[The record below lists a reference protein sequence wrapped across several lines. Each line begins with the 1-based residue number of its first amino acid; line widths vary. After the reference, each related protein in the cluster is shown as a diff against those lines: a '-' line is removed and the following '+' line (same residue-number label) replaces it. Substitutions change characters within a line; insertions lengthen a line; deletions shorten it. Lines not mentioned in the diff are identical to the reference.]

1 MLLVSGG
8 ENMNFLQKLDF
19 MMGKYSLNKSTLSQK
34 SGIPYTTIDGW
45 YKKGY
50 DGMKLST
57 LRTLSDYFNT
67 VLDYWAKDDITDPN
81 AWKTNGFVVDAEE
94 MGHIQKYRLLDP
106 LGKEAVDG
114 VLNVEYKRYEENQAA
129 QKAAIE
135 KQQSQMEAAIET
147 APEVVFI
154 CPGFSSPMSAGTGQ
168 QAGEEYPENYRLI
181 KEPPRG
187 TSYIAPVSGI
197 SMEPTYRDG
206 EKLFIHAC
214 TEIRKGQ
221 IGVFLMGGQQ
231 WVKELGDGV
240 LISHNPD
247 YKPRPMTDDILC
259 QGLVLG
265 VCDKS
270 YFE

>member
-1 MLLVSGG
+1 MD
-8 ENMNFLQKLDF
+8 FLQKLDF
-19 MMGKYSLNKSTLSQK
+19 LMEKYGLNKLTLSQN
-34 SGIPYTTIDGW
+34 SGIPYSTVVGW

-50 DGMKLST
+50 EGLKLTT
-57 LRTLSDYFNT
+57 LRKLSDYFNT
-67 VLDYWAKDDITDPN
+67 VLDYWVNENEIDPN
-81 AWKTNGFVVDAEE
+81 YWKADGFIVNGEE
-94 MGHIQKYRLLDP
+94 MEHIQKYRLLGP
-106 LGKEAVDG
+106 NWKEAVDG
-114 VLNVEYKRYEENQAA
+114 ILDIGYREYEEKQAA

-135 KQQSQMEAAIET
+135 KQRERMEAAGEI

-168 QAGEEYPENYRLI
+168 QAGEEYPENYRLT

-187 TSYIAPVSGI
+187 TSYIAPVSGN
-197 SMEPTYRDG
+197 SMEPTYQDG
-206 EKLFIHAC
+206 GKLFIHAC

-221 IGVFLMGGQQ
+221 IGVFLMDGQQ